1 MLNLLGEY
9 QCKVDAKGRM
19 MFPAGL
25 RKALE
30 KVLHHGLVINRD
42 IFERCIVLYPQ
53 PEWDRVNKEM
63 SKLSRYNRK
72 HQQFQRRFMMGAT
85 QVELDGSGRL
95 LLPAMLQEF
104 AGIDLKQGNE
114 VVVSAMGEKI
124 EIWSSAGY
132 QAKLSEDDNF
142 DTLAEEIG
150 RDIEQSGSN
159 D

>member
-25 RKALE
+25 RKTLE
-30 KVLHHGLVINRD
+30 EVIHHGLVINRD
-42 IFERCIVLYPQ
+42 IFERCIVLYPK
-53 PEWDRVNKEM
+53 PEWDRVNNEM

-95 LLPAMLQEF
+95 LLPSLLQEF
-104 AGIDLKQGNE
+104 AGIDLKASNE

-124 EIWSSAGY
+124 EIWSAANY
-132 QAKLSEDDNF
+132 QAKLAEDDNF

-150 RDIEQSGSN
+150 KDIEQSNNN